1 MGIQYDNSA
10 FYYFTGVML
19 QFYLLPA
26 TYYNI
31 TSLWDFLKARAH
43 IGESLGEGRT
53 AAEKKKF
60 ERIREERKKCGNL
73 FTSCFTVQFVILF
86 ALWGLFSFI
95 MILAAADSEIMTFD
109 PYKILGVETGADVRS
124 IKKAY
129 RKQSLIWHP
138 DKNPNNQGAEEKF
151 MVIAKAYEALT
162 DPEARENWEKY
173 GNPDGKQ
180 SMEVSIGL
188 PSLLMDSGNHTMVM
202 IVYLLILVIVIP
214 TGGK

>member
-1 MGIQYDNSA
+1 MG
-10 FYYFTGVML
+10 
-19 QFYLLPA
+19 
-26 TYYNI
+26 
-31 TSLWDFLKARAH
+31 
-43 IGESLGEGRT
+43 
-53 AAEKKKF
+53 
-60 ERIREERKKCGNL
+60 
-73 FTSCFTVQFVILF
+73 
-86 ALWGLFSFI
+86 
-95 MILAAADSEIMTFD
+95 
-109 PYKILGVETGADVRS
+109 
-124 IKKAY
+124 
-129 RKQSLIWHP
+129 

-214 TGGK
+214 TGVWKYYSRHVPIWMLFLPKPTLCL